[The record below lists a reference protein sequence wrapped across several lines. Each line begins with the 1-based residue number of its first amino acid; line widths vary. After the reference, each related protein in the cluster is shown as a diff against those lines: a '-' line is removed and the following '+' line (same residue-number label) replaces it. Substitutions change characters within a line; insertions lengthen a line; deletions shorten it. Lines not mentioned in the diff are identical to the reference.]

1 MESPAKT
8 RGVINFGEFELD
20 AAAGELRRQGSR
32 LRLQDQPLQI
42 LQILIQR
49 PGEIVSR
56 EELQKKIWP
65 SDTFVDFDHGINN
78 AIKRLREA
86 LGDTADTPRFVE
98 TLPRRGY
105 RFVGKIERETPRFRS
120 LAVLPL
126 ENLSR
131 DPEQEYFADGLT
143 EALITTL
150 AKIGELRVVSRTSS
164 MLYKGARK
172 PLREIARELEVDTI
186 VEGSVLRGGDR
197 LRITA
202 QLIDPV
208 QESHLWAES
217 YDRHLRDILDLQAEV
232 ARAIAHEIQIKLTPQ
247 EQAQLAQGHP
257 VDPEAYEAYLKGR
270 YHWIKRTREGH
281 VKACEYFQQ
290 AIAKDP
296 ACAPAYAGLA
306 DALAIMGLWGLLD
319 PENGCGKAKALAQKA
334 LAVDNSLA
342 EAQTS
347 LAWATFHYDYDFAL
361 AEKEFER
368 AIELNPRY
376 ATAHHWFGMCL
387 GMMGRYEEGYTELQ
401 RAIRLDPHASYIRFG
416 SAFVHWCGHRY
427 DQAIASCEKALELDA
442 NSAQV
447 LGWLGLSYVAK
458 GRFDTAVAVLEK
470 SATISQ
476 RAPAPAGIL
485 GEAYAAAGSTDEAQK
500 ILQEL
505 TAQPHVTAYFVSRIY
520 AALGNTEEAFK
531 WLETAYR
538 ERGEWMALLKV
549 DPRFDSLHGDARF
562 QDLMRRLNFPS

>member
-1 MESPAKT
+1 
-8 RGVINFGEFELD
+8 
-20 AAAGELRRQGSR
+20 
-32 LRLQDQPLQI
+32 
-42 LQILIQR
+42 
-49 PGEIVSR
+49 
-56 EELQKKIWP
+56 
-65 SDTFVDFDHGINN
+65 
-78 AIKRLREA
+78 
-86 LGDTADTPRFVE
+86 
-98 TLPRRGY
+98 
-105 RFVGKIERETPRFRS
+105 
-120 LAVLPL
+120 
-126 ENLSR
+126 
-131 DPEQEYFADGLT
+131 
-143 EALITTL
+143 
-150 AKIGELRVVSRTSS
+150 
-164 MLYKGARK
+164 
-172 PLREIARELEVDTI
+172 
-186 VEGSVLRGGDR
+186 VLRGGDR

-319 PENGCGKAKALAQKA
+319 PENGCGKGKGLAQKA